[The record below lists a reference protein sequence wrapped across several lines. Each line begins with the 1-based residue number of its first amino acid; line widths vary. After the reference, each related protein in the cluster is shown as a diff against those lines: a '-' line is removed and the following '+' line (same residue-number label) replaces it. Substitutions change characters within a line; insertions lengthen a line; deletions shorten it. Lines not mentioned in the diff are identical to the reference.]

1 MIKAGRAGAPGHR
14 AARWITWFAGKNFI
28 QMRFAFCLALT
39 FVPLAHAAPSPAQAA
54 TCVAA
59 LKARAEPL
67 AKRLK
72 GGDATAEAPLVPIV
86 TASFAFIGT
95 AYKQGLRQ
103 KQADEMLAAAE
114 RRQAE
119 LPPAELAKLQDGCQ
133 VQGQQLFASANYFE
147 RQFVSRAVRHR
158 IDKLKR
164 T

>member
-1 MIKAGRAGAPGHR
+1 
-14 AARWITWFAGKNFI
+14 
-28 QMRFAFCLALT
+28 MRFALCLALSWGAC
-39 FVPLAHAAPSPAQAA
+39 VPLAHANPSPAQAA

-72 GGDATAEAPLVPIV
+72 GGDAAAEAPLVPIV

-114 RRQAE
+114 RQQAQ

-133 VQGQQLFASANYFE
+133 VQGQQLYAAANYFE
-147 RQFVSRAVRHR
+147 RQFVSRAVRNR
-158 IDKLKR
+158 IDKLR
-164 T
+164 RHA